1 MCRFSRLPHVSKCC
15 CYISLR
21 ISAYL
26 IGFLQ
31 LIFGLGIIV
40 SALAYSSTDKGSGGQ
55 DVHDTENNHDSDRTI
70 NMCVFGIA
78 FTLLGV
84 LLILGVKI
92 KNLLLLRVYIAIEI
106 IGLLVGF
113 VIYLIILINMFLAF
127 VIAADDDSSDN
138 FVGLL
143 IKIFAISTAHVL
155 VVVIII
161 AFAIIA
167 LKAYFLLCVNSYLRE
182 LIKLESGTPLA
193 VGYTA
198 VTETDDNIKFG

>member
-1 MCRFSRLPHVSKCC
+1 MHMC
-15 CYISLR
+15 
-21 ISAYL
+21 
-26 IGFLQ
+26 
-31 LIFGLGIIV
+31 
-40 SALAYSSTDKGSGGQ
+40 T
-55 DVHDTENNHDSDRTI
+55 T
-70 NMCVFGIA
+70 GIA
-78 FTLLGV
+78 FILLGV
-84 LLILGVKI
+84 SLILGVKI
-92 KNLLLLRVYIAIEI
+92 KNFLLLRVYIAIEM

-113 VIYLIILINMFLAF
+113 VIYLIILINLFLAF
-127 VIAADDDSSDN
+127 VIAADDSSDN

-193 VGYTA
+193 VGYIA
-198 VTETDDNIKFG
+198 VAETDDNIKL